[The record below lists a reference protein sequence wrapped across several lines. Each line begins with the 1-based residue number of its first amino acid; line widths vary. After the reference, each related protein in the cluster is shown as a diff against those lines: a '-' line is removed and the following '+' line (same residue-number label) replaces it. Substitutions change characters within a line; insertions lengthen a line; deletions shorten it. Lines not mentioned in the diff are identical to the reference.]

1 MESQKTL
8 FKQIREDWLLYLLF
22 FFTSIAS
29 VMLELYALL
38 FWMVVCKEIGR
49 SINGISKL
57 FPFISYI
64 LISTVVGLAITGFS
78 ADKAVIQTGQL
89 VVYMC
94 IYYAFM
100 SHYQNNL
107 SHVFEVYVKFA
118 LVLAIAGII
127 QFFVALLY
135 GVKLFYVLDYLEERE
150 IIEDSL
156 RAQAWVGEPAN
167 FALYLV
173 PALSYSCFKWGLFN
187 IKTIILIFAG
197 WLAFSPIFKLS
208 LVLIVGYYLYRQG
221 SRSFTY
227 ILFITA
233 LLMCSTFVERYN
245 IVNRENG
252 DIKSSETF
260 QYIGANFAELENA
273 NASTYSFLKNLRVA
287 FMADNRITGTGIG
300 THGYSHDKWY
310 HSSFAYS
317 ELNKWDAYSLGTR
330 IFSELGIVGLCVFVY
345 FFFKYFNRNN
355 IINISIVF
363 YFIFAFLRGGHY
375 TISGA
380 QFFLMMYL
388 FTSKYK
394 LLESQVSENYI
405 K

>member
-150 IIEDSL
+150 IIEDGL

-221 SRSFTY
+221 SRSFLY

-233 LLMCSTFVERYN
+233 LLMFSTFVERYN

-310 HSSFAYS
+310 HSSFSYS

>member
-150 IIEDSL
+150 IIEDGL

-221 SRSFTY
+221 SRSFLY

-233 LLMCSTFVERYN
+233 LLMFSTFVERYN

>member
-1 MESQKTL
+1 MASKKTL

-38 FWMVVCKEIGR
+38 FWMVVCNEIGR

-107 SHVFEVYVKFA
+107 SHVFDVYVKFA

-127 QFFVALLY
+127 QFFAALFL
-135 GVKLFYVLDYLEERE
+135 GEKLFYLS
-150 IIEDSL
+150 DSL
-156 RAQAWVGEPAN
+156 REVALVEDGLRAKAWVGEPAN

-173 PALSYSCFKWGLFN
+173 PALSYSCFKYGLFN
-187 IKTIILIFAG
+187 VRTVILIFAG
-197 WLAFSPIFKLS
+197 WLAFTPVFKLS
-208 LVLIVGYYLYRQG
+208 LVLIVGYYLYRQR
-221 SRSFTY
+221 SRSFKS
-227 ILFITA
+227 IVFIAA
-233 LLMCSTFVERYN
+233 LLIFSSIVERTDN
-245 IVNRENG
+245 ISEERSDAKTN
-252 DIKSSETF
+252 ETF
-260 QYIGANFAELENA
+260 QYIGADFAELENA
-273 NASTYSFLKNLRVA
+273 NLSTYSFLKNLRVA

-300 THGYSHDKWY
+300 THGYSHDKFY
-310 HSSFAYS
+310 HSTFHYS
-317 ELNKWDAYSLGTR
+317 ILNKWDAYSLGTR
-330 IFSELGIVGLCVFVY
+330 IFSELGIVGLCVFFY
-345 FFFKYFNRNN
+345 FFFKYFNGNN
-355 IINISIVF
+355 IVNISIVF

-394 LLESQVSENYI
+394 LLGSQVNENYI